1 MSDAAIAYGQLFG
14 LGLPWVTVHCG
25 AMCGPIAG
33 GMTASIPRKVERIR
47 GIGAYQL
54 GRAVVY
60 VPLGAAAGAFGGAV
74 ELRPQVGAVAGLAMA
89 AIMLAAAWRGGG
101 AGAGARA
108 GAAVIPV
115 RRLLRH
121 VEGRRG
127 LASSI
132 GAAQRLLARGT
143 VFPLAFAGV
152 ALGALPCMLP
162 AWVLGLAATT
172 GSAVHG
178 AALMA
183 LLLVMNTLPLAAA
196 AVVLPGRTRG
206 ALGAL
211 LPRAALTASAL
222 WIALGALAALHLVP
236 HGRAAVLGRTIT
248 FW

>member
-1 MSDAAIAYGQLFG
+1 MRDAAIAYGQLFG
-14 LGLPWVTVHCG
+14 LGLPWVAVHCG

-33 GMTASIPRKVERIR
+33 GITASIPRKVDRIH

-60 VPLGAAAGAFGGAV
+60 VPLGAAAGALGGAV
-74 ELRPQVGAVAGLAMA
+74 ELRPQVGAAAGLAMA

-101 AGAGARA
+101 AGAGAGA
-108 GAAVIPV
+108 GVIPV

-132 GAAQRLLARGT
+132 GAAQRLLVQGT

-152 ALGALPCMLP
+152 VLGALPCMLP

-183 LLLVMNTLPLAAA
+183 LLLAMNTLPLAAA

-206 ALGAL
+206 ALGAF

-236 HGRAAVLGRTIT
+236 HGRAAVLDRTIT